1 MDGRWLSK
9 CFYLLRQMNRINRAS
24 FTDTLATHG
33 TGNDDDDDAGYADDD
48 DRVATIIIIW

>member
-24 FTDTLATHG
+24 FTDTPATHG
-33 TGNDDDDDAGYADDD
+33 TGNDDAAAGYADDD